1 MIAMRI
7 RTFIP
12 PDDLEEMSFD
22 KENLIVRFGLYKLQL
37 QSSRLLN
44 HSLNQNLITYK
55 QTLIRMMVVVWRW
68 VHLRVVMMIA
78 MAVTDLSFL
87 AKMMREEIL
96 NN

>member
-22 KENLIVRFGLYKLQL
+22 KENLIVRFGLYNVQL

-44 HSLNQNLITYK
+44 HSLNWILITYK
-55 QTLIRMMVVVWRW
+55 QTLIRMMVMVWRW

-78 MAVTDLSFL
+78 MAVMDLSFL
-87 AKMMREEIL
+87 AKMMREE
-96 NN
+96 NH